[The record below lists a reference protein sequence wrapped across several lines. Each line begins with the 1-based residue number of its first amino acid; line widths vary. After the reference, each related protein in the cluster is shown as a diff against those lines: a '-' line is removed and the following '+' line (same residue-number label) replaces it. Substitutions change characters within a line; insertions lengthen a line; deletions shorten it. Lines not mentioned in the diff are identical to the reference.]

1 MSGTHEDAVSETHED
16 RKAILGSPLGADLVA
31 LLLPRRAESRGV
43 AERRELHGVE
53 RQVRLLEHF
62 APTRRES
69 KGLVGVD
76 VSVALDHIALALI
89 PESKIQR
96 DTGPGF
102 ERGGEGLSRAH
113 QQKPASVNGAS
124 GWIIAL

>member
-1 MSGTHEDAVSETHED
+1 MSKTHEDG
-16 RKAILGSPLGADLVA
+16 KAIWGSPLGADLVA
-31 LLLPRRAESRGV
+31 LLLPRRSESRGV
-43 AERRELHGVE
+43 AERRELHCVE

-76 VSVALDHIALALI
+76 VSVALDHVALALI
-89 PESKIQR
+89 PESTKMQR

-102 ERGGEGLSRAH
+102 ERGGEGLSLAH
-113 QQKPASVNGAS
+113 QQKPASVNG
-124 GWIIAL
+124 